1 MISVAGF
8 SVNVRAPGGRVI
20 TEIGPVYV
28 ECPVD
33 DSVPDTLADYSRFHD
48 ATGLVSEFNVKEGVK
63 LVCEPSLDQQ

>member
-1 MISVAGF
+1 VISVAGF

-20 TEIGPVYV
+20 AEIDPVSV

-33 DSVPDTLADYSRFHD
+33 GSVPDTLADYSRCHD
-48 ATGLVSEFNVKEGVK
+48 ATGWVSEINVKEGVK